1 MRSNIDC
8 IRLFVFRIWFLTLA
22 AILLIFAEK
31 LSGLRHLSPPF
42 GAVLQSFQMMIGL
55 VVPQIG
61 MMAAF
66 YLTLERQKDKLQSL
80 SAEQVSVITWLS
92 IAYHLLFIVIVV
104 FGIGFYGFDSQ
115 ADGQALQRNSAAVV
129 SIMGLFSVFLAPVAF
144 LFARP
149 RPNEHGSRKRWPAEA
164 VSRCLRRL
172 ALHLKCKL
180 LRSSEA
186 VGGG

>member
-1 MRSNIDC
+1 MRSNIER

-22 AILLIFAEK
+22 VILLTFAEK
-31 LSGLRHLSPPF
+31 LSGLRDLSPPF

-66 YLTLERQKDKLQSL
+66 YLTLERQRDKLQSL
-80 SAEQVSVITWLS
+80 SADQVSVITWLS
-92 IAYHLLFIVIVV
+92 IAYHLLFIVMVV
-104 FGIGFYGFDSQ
+104 FGIVFYGFDRQ

-149 RPNEHGSRKRWPAEA
+149 PARE
-164 VSRCLRRL
+164 RGPEPLPP
-172 ALHLKCKL
+172 
-180 LRSSEA
+180 
-186 VGGG
+186 